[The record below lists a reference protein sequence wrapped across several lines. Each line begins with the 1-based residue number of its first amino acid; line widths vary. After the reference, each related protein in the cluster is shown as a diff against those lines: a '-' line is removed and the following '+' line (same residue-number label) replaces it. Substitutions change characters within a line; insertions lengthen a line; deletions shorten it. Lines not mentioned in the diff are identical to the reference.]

1 MEKLLTQMQTNY
13 DSMTNLLSEAT
24 VTPDTIDKPLAM
36 LSQKTCR
43 FRDKRSE
50 IQGLFVAVTKLDVS
64 MNSLVMRGKSLVDML
79 DLGQEVLRLG
89 LWLHRRLHQ
98 QLPARSLRQL
108 RKLARRR
115 QRSKRPRQSQRVRSP
130 RRLLESQAF

>member
-50 IQGLFVAVTKLDVS
+50 ILA
-64 MNSLVMRGKSLVDML
+64 MRGKSLVDML

-115 QRSKRPRQSQRVRSP
+115 QRSKRPRQTQGVRSP